1 MYTNTRELLPF
12 YAYAVAGVCESSFS
26 QHEAHPPPKEEMDVF
41 SRNTH
46 SVVLFPG
53 SASFPAG
60 SDGPLCSFC
69 APIFSHVR

>member
-1 MYTNTRELLPF
+1 MYTHTRELLPF
-12 YAYAVAGVCESSFS
+12 MLSSRWCLYSSFS
-26 QHEAHPPPKEEMDVF
+26 QHEARPPPKEEMDVF

-60 SDGPLCSFC
+60 SDGPQCSLY
-69 APIFSHVR
+69 AQSNSHVR